1 MPRQMPKK
9 NLKIT
14 KGEPELYDEKKK
26 PLNIAMT
33 PTGAKMLDDLAKN
46 MGLTRSELVERIAR
60 GIIPLQTNCSET
72 DEDDLGKS
80 EEQSKLSSA

>member
-60 GIIPLQTNCSET
+60 GIIPLQQNSLET
-72 DEDDLGKS
+72 DDLGKS
-80 EEQSKLSSA
+80 EGSSKLSSA

>member
-1 MPRQMPKK
+1 MPKK

-60 GIIPLQTNCSET
+60 GIIPLQTNSLET
-72 DEDDLGKS
+72 DDLEKS
-80 EEQSKLSSA
+80 ADGSKLSSA

>member
-1 MPRQMPKK
+1 MPKK

-60 GIIPLQTNCSET
+60 GIIPLQTNSPET
-72 DEDDLGKS
+72 DDLGKS

>member
-60 GIIPLQTNCSET
+60 GIIPLQTNSLET
-72 DEDDLGKS
+72 DELEKS
-80 EEQSKLSSA
+80 AEQSKLSSA

>member
-60 GIIPLQTNCSET
+60 GIIPLQTNSLET
-72 DEDDLGKS
+72 DDLEKS

>member
-1 MPRQMPKK
+1 MPRQIPKK

-60 GIIPLQTNCSET
+60 GIIPLQTNSLET
-72 DEDDLGKS
+72 DELEKS
-80 EEQSKLSSA
+80 AEQSKLSSA

>member
-1 MPRQMPKK
+1 MPKK

-60 GIIPLQTNCSET
+60 GIIPLQTNSLET
-72 DEDDLGKS
+72 DDLEKS

>member
-60 GIIPLQTNCSET
+60 GIIPLQQNSLET
-72 DEDDLGKS
+72 DDWGKS
-80 EEQSKLSSA
+80 EGPSKLSSA